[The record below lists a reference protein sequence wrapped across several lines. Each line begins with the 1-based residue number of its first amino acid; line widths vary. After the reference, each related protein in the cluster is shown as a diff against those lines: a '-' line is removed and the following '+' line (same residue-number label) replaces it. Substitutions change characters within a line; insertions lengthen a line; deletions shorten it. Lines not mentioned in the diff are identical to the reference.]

1 VLQRLL
7 LVGLDDR
14 FGDHSVTNP
23 LYEVSAST
31 LPNCSSTIYLGIIF
45 SPHSD
50 QDVAI
55 KII

>member
-31 LPNCSSTIYLGIIF
+31 LPNCSSTIYLWIIF